1 MCVCV
6 QLGSSYCLR
15 YLYQFK
21 PVDILF
27 CSEFSYLN
35 RGVGKE
41 IVFWRRIT
49 MEFVKLQTAAVAN
62 MKSYLEELQENCT

>member
-1 MCVCV
+1 M
-6 QLGSSYCLR
+6 
-15 YLYQFK
+15 
-21 PVDILF
+21 
-27 CSEFSYLN
+27 N